1 MIAVLFV
8 TMSYGVQGLQFAGD
22 GINQVTATGIELTLF
37 ACNPSFVPQSIEEI
51 NADLNDES
59 GNIGSLTVDNVV
71 SSNSQTKM
79 DATLTFTDF
88 ESMKMFVDMILN
100 NANPPDFQA
109 TVLVKTKIMNLIPY
123 SYEKIYGFSEFY
135 NMMFDHKEWS
145 CQSKPGFLQEAD
157 IKEEL
162 MSAQSRFSASELLYS
177 DKNIM
182 EENSTNI
189 GNQTVAENFTT
200 PWNNLP

>member
-1 MIAVLFV
+1 MRITIAILGVIILIAVLFV

-135 NMMFDHKEWS
+135 NMMFTIKNGAVNQNQDFYKRLI
-145 CQSKPGFLQEAD
+145 SK
-157 IKEEL
+157 K
-162 MSAQSRFSASELLYS
+162 S
-177 DKNIM
+177 
-182 EENSTNI
+182 
-189 GNQTVAENFTT
+189 
-200 PWNNLP
+200 